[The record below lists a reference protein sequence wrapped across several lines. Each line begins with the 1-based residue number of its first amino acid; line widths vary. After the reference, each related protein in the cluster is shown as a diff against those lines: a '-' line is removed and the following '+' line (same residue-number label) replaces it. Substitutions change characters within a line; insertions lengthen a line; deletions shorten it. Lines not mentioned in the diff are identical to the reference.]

1 MPNSTT
7 QMTATTAPTAIAIAI
22 AKSST
27 STWYQPPADGR
38 STRLK

>member
-7 QMTATTAPTAIAIAI
+7 QMTATTAPTAIAI